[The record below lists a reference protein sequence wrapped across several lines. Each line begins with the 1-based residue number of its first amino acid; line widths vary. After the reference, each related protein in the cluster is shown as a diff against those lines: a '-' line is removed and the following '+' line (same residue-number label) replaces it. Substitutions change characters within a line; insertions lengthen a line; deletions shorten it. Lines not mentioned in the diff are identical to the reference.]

1 MHAPPLKSLL
11 KSGLISPHQSRI
23 PSIFFRSK
31 TRGGEEDNQRVRR
44 FNGRSIDGNAQF
56 LPRYFQRE
64 GEGAANISIGPSIIV
79 LWNSPYSFEADLPS
93 LNLNSITP
101 DLYSLFPMNIQTVR
115 GGGGEPAAGPLPP
128 LPVLSFHHLSS
139 IQRIKLIYRAKQP
152 SPSPDVSSPRAF
164 SSRSSTIH

>member
-1 MHAPPLKSLL
+1 MFNLVNSVPRLRPSVHAPPLESLL
-11 KSGLISPHQSRI
+11 KSGLISSHQSRI
-23 PSIFFRSK
+23 PSSFFSIENE
-31 TRGGEEDNQRVRR
+31 GGEEDNQRVRR
-44 FNGRSIDGNAQF
+44 FNGRSIGGNAQF

-115 GGGGEPAAGPLPP
+115 GEEESPPPAHSPP
-128 LPVLSFHHLSS
+128 PTLCLYSLST
-139 IQRIKLIYRAKQP
+139 IYR
-152 SPSPDVSSPRAF
+152 VSKELN
-164 SSRSSTIH
+164 